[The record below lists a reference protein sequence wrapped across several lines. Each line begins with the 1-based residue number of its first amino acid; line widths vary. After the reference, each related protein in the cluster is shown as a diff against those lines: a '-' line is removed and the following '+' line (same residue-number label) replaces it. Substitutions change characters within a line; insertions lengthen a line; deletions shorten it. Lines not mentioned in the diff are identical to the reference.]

1 MSKERI
7 RKTRWRLV
15 LGAGAEDCFG
25 GIDAE
30 GAKQER
36 CLGFLYDREYGQKRN
51 VRQTKD
57 KEAGASGNDSR
68 GGLGDTQLQVIDWI
82 NEVHELFPKKTIER
96 IEKDA
101 LERYELTEMM
111 TNPEILQRAEPSES
125 ILKAVL
131 RTKHLMNQDVLS
143 IARVL
148 IDKVVQQLLEKLS
161 QQIIAPFFGVRD
173 RKRRSF
179 LRIANNFDAKE
190 TIRRNLKN
198 YDAKEK
204 RLIIDTPFFFSRI
217 RRNVDKWQVI
227 IVVDQSGSMVDSVI
241 HAAVT
246 ASIFCGLK
254 ALKTHLVAFDTNVIN
269 LTSMASN
276 PVETLM
282 SVQLGGGTDI
292 GRALTYVD
300 QLIDNPRRTIV
311 ILVSDFFEGAPP
323 QVMMGVIK
331 RMVEGGV
338 RFLGLAALDRDANPS
353 YSHEIAAEM
362 VNLGAHVGAMTPGEL
377 ALWVA
382 EKIR

>member
-1 MSKERI
+1 MSKERV

-25 GIDAE
+25 GIDPE
-30 GAKQER
+30 GQRQER
-36 CLGFLYDREYGQKRN
+36 CLGFLYDREYGKKRN
-51 VRQTKD
+51 VRQTKE
-57 KEAGASGNDSR
+57 KEGQGGVEDTR
-68 GGLGDTQLQVIDWI
+68 GGLDDTQINVIDWI

-131 RTKHLMNQDVLS
+131 RTKHLMNQDVLA

-148 IDKVVQQLLEKLS
+148 IDKVVKQLMETLA
-161 QQIIAPFFGVRD
+161 QQIVAPFYGVRD
-173 RKRRSF
+173 RRRRSF

-198 YDAKEK
+198 FDAKEK
-204 RLIIDTPFFFSRI
+204 RLMIDTPFFFSRV

-227 IVVDQSGSMVDSVI
+227 IVVDQSGSMVSSVI

-246 ASIFCGLK
+246 ASIFCGLN
-254 ALKTHLVAFDTNVIN
+254 AMKTHLIAFDTNVID
-269 LTSMASN
+269 LTSMAGN

-292 GRALTYVD
+292 GRALTYVE
-300 QLIDNPRRTIV
+300 QIVDNPRRTIV
-311 ILVSDFFEGAPP
+311 VLISDFFEGAPP
-323 QVMMGVIK
+323 HVMLGAIQ
-331 RMVEGGV
+331 RLVEGGAK
-338 RFLGLAALDRDANPS
+338 FLGLAALDRDANPS
-353 YSHEIAAEM
+353 YSHEIAAKM
-362 VNLGAHVGAMTPGEL
+362 VDLGAHVGAMTPGEL
-377 ALWVA
+377 AVWVA
-382 EKIR
+382 EKIK

>member
-1 MSKERI
+1 MSKERV

-36 CLGFLYDREYGQKRN
+36 CLGFLYDREYGKKRN
-51 VRQTKD
+51 VRRRQDKD
-57 KEAGASGNDSR
+57 GGADDRS
-68 GGLGDTQLQVIDWI
+68 GGLEDTQLQVIDWI

-131 RTKHLMNQDVLS
+131 RTKHLMNQDVLA
-143 IARVL
+143 IARIL
-148 IDKVVQQLLEKLS
+148 IDKVVQQLMEKLA
-161 QQIIAPFFGVRD
+161 QQIMAPFFGVRD
-173 RKRRSF
+173 RRRRSF

-198 YDAKEK
+198 FDANTK
-204 RLIIDTPFFFSRI
+204 RLVIDTPFFYSRI

-227 IVVDQSGSMVDSVI
+227 IVVDQSGSMVNSVI

-246 ASIFCGLK
+246 ASVFCGLN
-254 ALKTHLVAFDTNVIN
+254 AMKTHLVAFDTSVID
-269 LTSMASN
+269 LTSMAGN

-292 GRALTYVD
+292 GRALSYVE

-311 ILVSDFFEGAPP
+311 VLVSDFFEGAPP
-323 QVMMGVIK
+323 YMMLGVIK
-331 RMVEGGV
+331 RLVEGGV
-338 RFLGLAALDRDANPS
+338 KFLGLAALDRDANPS
-353 YSHEIAAEM
+353 YSHEIAAQM
-362 VNLGAHVGAMTPGEL
+362 VNLGAQVGAMTPGEL

-382 EKIR
+382 EKVR